1 MILNIQNLSKSYIV
15 DPILESVNM
24 IVEDRDKIGLIGN
37 NGSGKTTLLKIIS
50 GEISK
55 DEGDI
60 VIPKDIKIGYLRQE
74 HDFEEG
80 LTIYGACE
88 KEFNNLIKMDS
99 ELKNLEHRLSDPDN
113 SNLESDIERYGHL
126 QEKFMELG
134 GFSYPSMIRGTLI
147 GLGFSEEDFE
157 RNVNTLSG
165 GQKSRVGLAKLL
177 LSKPDL
183 MLLDE
188 PTNHLDVDAI
198 SWLEKYLKDY
208 LGACIIISHDRYFL
222 NNVVNKIVLL
232 ENHSLT
238 TFVGNYDVYVK
249 ERKKQIEQLTK
260 QYENQQKEIK
270 RQEQIIERYM
280 GLGRDR
286 FIRQGKSRQ
295 KLLDKMKRVT
305 PPNETKKTKL
315 TFTPLYESGKDVLQ
329 VRDLAKS
336 FPNKKIFENITF
348 NIYKNEKCGI
358 IGDNGVGKST
368 LFKILTE
375 ELEKTSGVIQYGS
388 KLKIAYFDQEMEH
401 LNPDNTVIDEIWDEY
416 PKLNHY
422 EIRSYLAKFLFI
434 GDDVFKIIGDLSG
447 GEKGRVSILKL
458 MLKGANTLFLDEP
471 TNHLDIDSK
480 EVFEEAIRSFE
491 GTVISISHDRYFL
504 NSTCDKILKMNPD
517 GMDEFL
523 GNYDYYLQKTKGD
536 DDADE
541 VVVSKTQLQNQ
552 KKQEKQQR
560 DEQKKLR
567 IQKEKLEKE
576 IELFES
582 QINEIDTELS
592 NPEIYSDIEKV
603 QELSNKR
610 QELSDSLSTIYDEWI
625 ELEDM

>member
-1 MILNIQNLSKSYIV
+1 MILNIKNLSKSYIV

-24 IVEDRDKIGLIGN
+24 IVEDRDKVGLIGN

-50 GEISK
+50 NDISK

-60 VIPKDIKIGYLRQE
+60 IIPKDIKIGYLKQE
-74 HDFEEG
+74 HNFENG
-80 LTIYGACE
+80 ISIYDACE
-88 KEFNNLIKMDS
+88 QEFKNLIKMDS
-99 ELKNLEHRLSDPDN
+99 ELKSLETKLSDPNN
-113 SNLESDIERYGHL
+113 SNLESDIGRYGHL

-147 GLGFSEEDFE
+147 GLGFSEEDFN
-157 RNVNTLSG
+157 RDVNTLSG

-295 KLLDKMKRVT
+295 KLLDKMKRFP
-305 PPNETKKTKL
+305 PPNENKKTKL
-315 TFTPLYESGKDVLQ
+315 SFTPLYESGKDVLQ
-329 VRDLAKS
+329 VRELSKS
-336 FPNKKIFENITF
+336 FSNKKIFENITF

-375 ELEKTSGVIQYGS
+375 ELEKTSGSIQYGS

-447 GEKGRVSILKL
+447 GEKGRISILKL
-458 MLKGANTLFLDEP
+458 MLKGANTLLLDEP

-504 NSTCDKILKMNPD
+504 NSTCDKILKMNSD

-536 DDADE
+536 DEDDE
-541 VVVSKTQLQNQ
+541 VVLSKTMIQNQ
-552 KKQEKQQR
+552 KKQEKQLR
-560 DEQKKLR
+560 DEQKKLKT
-567 IQKEKLEKE
+567 QKKNLE
-576 IELFES
+576 L
-582 QINEIDTELS
+582 QISNLEQAILEIDTELS
-592 NPEIYSDIEKV
+592 NPDIYSDIEKV
-603 QELSNKR
+603 KDLSNKR
-610 QELSDSLSTIYDEWI
+610 QNLSDELSTVYEAWI
-625 ELEDM
+625 ELEEL

>member
-15 DPILESVNM
+15 DPILESVNL
-24 IVEDRDKIGLIGN
+24 IVEDKDKVGLIGN

-60 VIPKDIKIGYLRQE
+60 IIPKDIKIGYLKQE
-74 HDFEEG
+74 HEFPEDS
-80 LTIYGACE
+80 TIYDVCE
-88 KEFNNLIKMDS
+88 EEFNNLIKMQS
-99 ELKNLEHRLSDPDN
+99 ELKQLENTLSDPN
-113 SNLESDIERYGHL
+113 NKNLEDDMNRYGHL
-126 QEKFMELG
+126 QEKFMELD
-134 GFSYPSMIRGTLI
+134 GFSYPSKIRGTLI
-147 GLGFSEEDFE
+147 GLGFSEEDFT
-157 RNVNTLSG
+157 RNVNNLSG

-177 LSKPDL
+177 LSSPDL

-198 SWLEKYLKDY
+198 NWLEKYLKDY
-208 LGACIIISHDRYFL
+208 KGACIIISHDRYFL

-232 ENHSLT
+232 ENHTLT

-280 GLGRDR
+280 SLGRDR

-295 KLLDKMKRVT
+295 KLLDKMKKIE
-305 PPNETKKTKL
+305 PPSEKKTTQL
-315 TFTPLYESGKDVLQ
+315 NFIPTYESGKDVIQ
-329 VRDLAKS
+329 VENLAKS
-336 FPNKKIFENITF
+336 FPNKDVFKDITF

-368 LFKILTE
+368 LFKILTG
-375 ELEKTSGVIQYGS
+375 ELEKTSGKIQYGS

-416 PKLNHY
+416 PKLTHY

-504 NSTCDKILKMNPD
+504 NSTCDKILKMNSD
-517 GMDEFL
+517 GMNEFL
-523 GNYDYYLQKTKGD
+523 GNYDYYLQKTKVD
-536 DDADE
+536 DDEDE
-541 VVVSKTQLQNQ
+541 VVLSKTMIQNQ
-552 KKQEKQQR
+552 KKQEKQLR
-560 DEQKKLR
+560 DEQKKLKA
-567 IQKEKLEKE
+567 QKKNLE
-576 IELFES
+576 L
-582 QINEIDTELS
+582 QISNLEQAILEIDTELS
-592 NPEIYSDIEKV
+592 NPDIYSDIEKV
-603 QELSNKR
+603 KDLSNKR
-610 QELSDSLSTIYDEWI
+610 QNLSDELSTVYEAWI
-625 ELEDM
+625 ELEEL

>member
-1 MILNIQNLSKSYIV
+1 MILNIKNLSKSYVI

-24 IVEDRDKIGLIGN
+24 IVEDRDKVGLIGN

-50 GEISK
+50 NDISK
-55 DEGDI
+55 DAGDI
-60 VIPKDIKIGYLRQE
+60 IIPKDIKIGYLKQE
-74 HDFEEG
+74 HDFEDG
-80 LTIYGACE
+80 LSIYGACE
-88 KEFNNLIKMDS
+88 QEFKNLIKMDL
-99 ELKNLEHRLSDPDN
+99 ELKSLEAKLSDPN
-113 SNLESDIERYGHL
+113 NPNLENDIERYGHL
-126 QEKFMELG
+126 QEKFIELG

-147 GLGFSEEDFE
+147 GLGFSEEDFN

-280 GLGRDR
+280 SLGRDR

-295 KLLDKMKRVT
+295 KLLEKMKRLP
-305 PPNETKKTKL
+305 PPNERKKTKL
-315 TFTPLYESGKDVLQ
+315 SFTPLYESGKDVLQ
-329 VRDLAKS
+329 VRELSKS
-336 FPNKKIFENITF
+336 FSNKKIFENITF

-368 LFKILTE
+368 LFKILTG
-375 ELEKTSGVIQYGS
+375 ELEKTSGSIQYGS

-416 PKLNHY
+416 PKLTHY

-480 EVFEEAIRSFE
+480 EVFEEAIRSFD

-504 NSTCDKILKMNPD
+504 NSTCDKILKMNSD
-517 GMDEFL
+517 GMNEFL
-523 GNYDYYLQKTKGD
+523 GNYDYYLQKTKIGND
-536 DDADE
+536 EDE
-541 VVVSKTQLQNQ
+541 VVLSKTMIQNQ
-552 KKQEKQQR
+552 KKQEKQLR
-560 DEQKKLR
+560 DEQKKLKT
-567 IQKEKLEKE
+567 QKKNLE
-576 IELFES
+576 L
-582 QINEIDTELS
+582 QISNLEQAILEIDTELS
-592 NPEIYSDIEKV
+592 NPDIYSDIEKV
-603 QELSNKR
+603 KALSNKR
-610 QELSDSLSTIYDEWI
+610 QNLSDELSTVYEAWI
-625 ELEDM
+625 ELEEL